1 MFRQKKKKNTAD
13 VSAKKKNRASSSSGR
28 MVPLGGWREDSSL
41 EKKDGWIERQRDSR
55 NFERRGGI
63 ELLSSSVAAECP
75 PQIMKSIKCVVVG
88 DGAVGKTSLLISYT
102 TNQFP
107 EDYVPTVFDNYSA
120 NVMVGDEK
128 VTINLWDTAGQEEY
142 DRLRPLSYPQTDIF
156 LICFSVVEPSSFQN
170 VKNKWMPEIRHHTP
184 KDTKILLVGT
194 KSDLREDPHAMDE
207 LDEQGLKPVSEPE
220 ASKLASSL
228 GLVGYLECSAASQ
241 KGVREVFD
249 CAIKAVIS
257 PEEPEEQGVQDQNV
271 NGSAPNGTS
280 NAAAAGAAANAKPLQ
295 QKAAPKTVKQA
306 PKTHIPAKKVR
317 KSKKCVI
324 L

>member
-1 MFRQKKKKNTAD
+1 
-13 VSAKKKNRASSSSGR
+13 
-28 MVPLGGWREDSSL
+28 
-41 EKKDGWIERQRDSR
+41 
-55 NFERRGGI
+55 
-63 ELLSSSVAAECP
+63 
-75 PQIMKSIKCVVVG
+75 MKSIKCVVVG

-142 DRLRPLSYPQTDIF
+142 DRLRPLSYTQTDIF

-170 VKNKWMPEIRHHTP
+170 VKNKWMPEIKHHTP

-194 KSDLREDPHAMDE
+194 KSDLRDDPHAIDE
-207 LDEQGLKPVSEPE
+207 LDEQGLKPISENE
-220 ASKLASSL
+220 AIQLAKSL
-228 GLVGYLECSAASQ
+228 GFVGYLECSAASQ

-249 CAIKAVIS
+249 CAIKAVIA
-257 PEEPEEQGVQDQNV
+257 PEEPEQEPEQTTTQN
-271 NGSAPNGTS
+271 T
-280 NAAAAGAAANAKPLQ
+280 ANAPAVSSSTTKPTI
-295 QKAAPKTVKQA
+295 KANKPVKQA
-306 PKTHIPAKKVR
+306 PKTHIPAKKVKKSR
-317 KSKKCVI
+317 KCLI

>member
-1 MFRQKKKKNTAD
+1 MPAD
-13 VSAKKKNRASSSSGR
+13 ESGNPPSQAAVAKKQQRADGATLDEAGGR
-28 MVPLGGWREDSSL
+28 TQEAKKRRTGG
-41 EKKDGWIERQRDSR
+41 EKTWDLRQGQGLAA
-55 NFERRGGI
+55 E
-63 ELLSSSVAAECP
+63 VAAGSTSKTRDVRDT
-75 PQIMKSIKCVVVG
+75 MKSIKCVVVG

-184 KDTKILLVGT
+184 KDTKVLLVGT

-220 ASKLASSL
+220 AAHLAKQL

-241 KGVREVFD
+241 RGVREVFD

-257 PEEPEEQGVQDQNV
+257 PEEPEEQDAQDQR
-271 NGSAPNGTS
+271 PN
-280 NAAAAGAAANAKPLQ
+280 GAAAVAGGAGAGVAAASGAGARTVQAKT
-295 QKAAPKTVKQA
+295 ASRNIKQA

>member
-1 MFRQKKKKNTAD
+1 MTRLKNHVPSKKKITAD
-13 VSAKKKNRASSSSGR
+13 VSAKKKSGEQQQRPDGATWRLEGGFQPGKERR
-28 MVPLGGWREDSSL
+28 MDRETEDN
-41 EKKDGWIERQRDSR
+41 R

-220 ASKLASSL
+220 ASSSPARL
-228 GLVGYLECSAASQ
+228 GSSATWSVLLPPRRVSEKSLTVLSRPLFRQ
-241 KGVREVFD
+241 KNRRSRE
-249 CAIKAVIS
+249 S
-257 PEEPEEQGVQDQNV
+257 
-271 NGSAPNGTS
+271 
-280 NAAAAGAAANAKPLQ
+280 
-295 QKAAPKTVKQA
+295 KTR
-306 PKTHIPAKKVR
+306 T
-317 KSKKCVI
+317 
-324 L
+324 

>member
-1 MFRQKKKKNTAD
+1 
-13 VSAKKKNRASSSSGR
+13 
-28 MVPLGGWREDSSL
+28 
-41 EKKDGWIERQRDSR
+41 
-55 NFERRGGI
+55 
-63 ELLSSSVAAECP
+63 
-75 PQIMKSIKCVVVG
+75 MKSIKCVVVG

-142 DRLRPLSYPQTDIF
+142 DRLRPLSYTQTDIF

-170 VKNKWMPEIRHHTP
+170 VKSKWMPEIRHHTP
-184 KDTKILLVGT
+184 KDTNILLIGT
-194 KSDLREDPHAMDE
+194 KADLREDPHAMDE
-207 LDEQGLKPVSEPE
+207 LDEQGLKPVSEEE
-220 ASKLASSL
+220 AVQLAKSL
-228 GLVGYLECSAASQ
+228 NLVGYLECSAASQ

-257 PEEPEEQGVQDQNV
+257 PEELEPEVEEEVIAQNPQTV
-271 NGSAPNGTS
+271 ATAADPEATGTK
-280 NAAAAGAAANAKPLQ
+280 NI
-295 QKAAPKTVKQA
+295 KTQLKNKQI
-306 PKTHIPAKKVR
+306 PKTHIPAKKIK

>member
-1 MFRQKKKKNTAD
+1 
-13 VSAKKKNRASSSSGR
+13 
-28 MVPLGGWREDSSL
+28 
-41 EKKDGWIERQRDSR
+41 
-55 NFERRGGI
+55 
-63 ELLSSSVAAECP
+63 
-75 PQIMKSIKCVVVG
+75 MKSIKCVVVG

-142 DRLRPLSYPQTDIF
+142 DRLRPLSYTQTDIF

-194 KSDLREDPHAMDE
+194 KSDLRDDPHAMDE
-207 LDEQGLKPVSEPE
+207 LDEQGLKPITEIE
-220 ASKLASSL
+220 ATQLSKSL
-228 GLVGYLECSAASQ
+228 GLVAYLECSAASQ

-257 PEEPEEQGVQDQNV
+257 PEDFEESESDLKQSSAQTASQTQTTATGNGVQRV
-271 NGSAPNGTS
+271 SA
-280 NAAAAGAAANAKPLQ
+280 AKVQ
-295 QKAAPKTVKQA
+295 QKKPIQQA
-306 PKTHIPAKKVR
+306 PKTHIPAKKV
-317 KSKKCVI
+317 KKAKKCVI

>member
-1 MFRQKKKKNTAD
+1 
-13 VSAKKKNRASSSSGR
+13 
-28 MVPLGGWREDSSL
+28 
-41 EKKDGWIERQRDSR
+41 
-55 NFERRGGI
+55 
-63 ELLSSSVAAECP
+63 
-75 PQIMKSIKCVVVG
+75 MKSIKCVVVG

-184 KDTKILLVGT
+184 KDTKVLLVGT

-207 LDEQGLKPVSEPE
+207 LDEQGLKPVNEPE
-220 ASKLASSL
+220 AAHLAKQL

-241 KGVREVFD
+241 RGVREVFD

-257 PEEPEEQGVQDQNV
+257 PEEPEEQDAQDQR
-271 NGSAPNGTS
+271 PNGA
-280 NAAAAGAAANAKPLQ
+280 AAAAGSAGAVAAASGAGARTVQAKI
-295 QKAAPKTVKQA
+295 ASRNVKQA

>member
-1 MFRQKKKKNTAD
+1 
-13 VSAKKKNRASSSSGR
+13 
-28 MVPLGGWREDSSL
+28 
-41 EKKDGWIERQRDSR
+41 
-55 NFERRGGI
+55 
-63 ELLSSSVAAECP
+63 
-75 PQIMKSIKCVVVG
+75 MKSIKCVVVG

-142 DRLRPLSYPQTDIF
+142 DRLRPLSYTQTDIF

-194 KSDLREDPHAMDE
+194 KSDLRDDPHAMDE
-207 LDEQGLKPVSEPE
+207 LDEQGLKPITEQD
-220 ASKLASSL
+220 ATQLAKSL

-257 PEEPEEQGVQDQNV
+257 PEEEEE
-271 NGSAPNGTS
+271 
-280 NAAAAGAAANAKPLQ
+280 AAAEAETNANQTSANVAATEAASQPVGGGAQRIQAKSA
-295 QKAAPKTVKQA
+295 QKQPIKQA
-306 PKTHIPAKKVR
+306 PKTHIPAKKV
-317 KSKKCVI
+317 KKAKKCII